1 MRVKEFS
8 FFFGILYAW
17 RLTMLLFL
25 CNFFITLMT
34 WMCSSFLRV
43 FFFFPL
49 IFLWAHLPYTLH
61 QGKLNINFLLWF
73 YWCWVEWEKQYVPCK
88 LYSCL
93 YISVQ
98 CLSFS
103 QQPDVVDFM
112 FNLNRLLPPHLFV
125 KNCYLTSSSSSCI
138 YVNDYSF
145 LCFTCTY
152 WISYCFFQNF
162 TPFYVIGVLVHS
174 MLKPASCLVHH
185 SPS

>member
-1 MRVKEFS
+1 MLDELTCYFLLSFVRAINDLNVLQLSSCFLFFPWS
-8 FFFGILYAW
+8 FFGL
-17 RLTMLLFL
+17 
-25 CNFFITLMT
+25 
-34 WMCSSFLRV
+34 V
-43 FFFFPL
+43 F
-49 IFLWAHLPYTLH
+49 LH
-61 QGKLNINFLLWF
+61 QRKLNMKFLLWF
-73 YWCWVEWEKQYVPCK
+73 CWCWMEWERQSVSCK

-112 FNLNRLLPPHLFV
+112 FSLNRLFPPHPFV

-138 YVNDYSF
+138 YVNDCSF

-152 WISYCFFQNF
+152 WISYYFFQNF
-162 TPFYVIGVLVHS
+162 SPFYVFGVLLVHS
-174 MLKPASCLVHH
+174 MSISASCLVQQ